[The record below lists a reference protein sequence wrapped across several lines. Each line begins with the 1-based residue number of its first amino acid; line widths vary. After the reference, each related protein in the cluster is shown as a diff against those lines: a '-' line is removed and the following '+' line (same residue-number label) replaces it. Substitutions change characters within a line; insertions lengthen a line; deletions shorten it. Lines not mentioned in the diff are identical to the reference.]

1 MFVIYAVASTCRVVR
16 ILHCENTTIL
26 ERACIVVDLKNT
38 GGSAMVCCYLI
49 NYEMDIH
56 YLSTVSYCLFLK

>member
-1 MFVIYAVASTCRVVR
+1 MQLSESLPDPKTLIDMGINLCFVIYALASTCRVER

-38 GGSAMVCCYLI
+38 GGPAMACC
-49 NYEMDIH
+49 
-56 YLSTVSYCLFLK
+56 